1 MVNFTSVHTEEGAPA
16 RGSWSAAIDRSAP
29 LPLWAQ
35 VHADLRRR
43 LNAEQFTAGFPGE
56 MALVEAYDVSRHTV
70 REALRRLRDEGVVI
84 AARGRRPRVAS
95 GTRRITQPLGAL
107 YSLFASV
114 EAEGLE
120 QRSIVRAI
128 DLRTDAHAASRL
140 SLGPDTELFY
150 LERVRLAGDEPL
162 AFDRVWLPAAL
173 AAPLLEADFSHTA
186 VYRELEQRCG
196 IRLGGGEETIHAVLP
211 TAPERELLGI
221 GPETAGFAIERR
233 AQGPAGPAEYR
244 RTLVRADRFAVAVQF
259 STGGGYKL
267 SLSGA

>member
-1 MVNFTSVHTEEGAPA
+1 MVTSVQTEDEVPAP
-16 RGSWSAAIDRSAP
+16 GIWSAVIDRSDP

-43 LNAEQFTAGFPGE
+43 LNEGQFTSDFPGE

-84 AARGRRPRVAS
+84 AGRGRRPRIAT

-114 EAEGLE
+114 ESEGLE
-120 QRSIVRAI
+120 QRSVVRAI
-128 DLRTDAHAASRL
+128 DIRTDPEAAAKL
-140 SLGPDTELFY
+140 SLDPATELFY
-150 LERVRLAGDEPL
+150 LERVRLADNEPL
-162 AFDRVWLPAAL
+162 AFDRVWLPATL
-173 AAPLLEADFSHTA
+173 AAPLLEVDFTHTA
-186 VYRELEQRCG
+186 VYRELERRCG
-196 IRLGGGEETIHAVLP
+196 VRLGGGEEIIHAVLP
-211 TAPERELLGI
+211 TVEERELLGI
-221 GPETAGFAIERR
+221 STEVPGFAIERR

-267 SLSGA
+267 SLSGV